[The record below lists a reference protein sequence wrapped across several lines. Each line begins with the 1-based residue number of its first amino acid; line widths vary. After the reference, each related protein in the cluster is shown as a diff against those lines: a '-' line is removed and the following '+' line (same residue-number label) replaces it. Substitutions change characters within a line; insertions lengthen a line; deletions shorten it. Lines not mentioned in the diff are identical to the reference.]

1 MWQTGVSVTAEVS
14 RSVTLLSLPQTKA
27 EQDFVL
33 KVSIMRQYAMATMIL
48 GNMNQPADC
57 HFIQLLCKDLEDF
70 RSKHKQLW
78 GAELEI
84 ILLGGQLCIYTQQ
97 LEKSSRRDEPHAL
110 KLSKGELE
118 TTRNILVN
126 TAFNVAARFIAEIST
141 PLSAGLVSKLTSTDL
156 LSQRYLPKHYLQM
169 LLVASFTII
178 RVSVLYSDTVVEVR
192 TVGLNQI
199 RQAYDILTTL
209 SMREEDEAFRAA
221 RLIKR
226 LSDAQ
231 RGGLLTMKEARVGL
245 ASGITV
251 VRDAI
256 ATGKAILG
264 EDEPDGIQHVGEQI
278 SHEKLMAQVIT
289 PPPIV
294 SEHGVEIPN
303 LQDLA
308 FAIPQGT
315 NEEDTI
321 FGWNSA
327 CDWNAAWGQN
337 VGIDWNSGSYV

>member
-14 RSVTLLSLPQTKA
+14 SSATILSLPQTKA

-33 KVSIMRQYAMATMIL
+33 KISILRQYATTTMIL

-57 HFIQLLCKDLEDF
+57 HFIQLLCRDLEDF
-70 RSKHKQLW
+70 RSKHKQVW

-97 LEKSSRRDEPHAL
+97 LERSSRRDDLQAI
-110 KLSKGELE
+110 KLSNSELE
-118 TTRNILVN
+118 TSRKILIN
-126 TAFNVAARFIAEIST
+126 TAFNVAARFVVEISRPPST
-141 PLSAGLVSKLTSTDL
+141 GSVSTSLSADL
-156 LSQRYLPKHYLQM
+156 SSHRYLPKHYLQM
-169 LLVASFTII
+169 LLVATFTIL
-178 RVSVLYSDTVVEVR
+178 RVSVLYSDAVIEVR

-199 RQAYDILTTL
+199 SQAYDILTTM
-209 SMREEDEAFRAA
+209 SMREEDEPFRAA

-264 EDEPDGIQHVGEQI
+264 EDEPDGAQRVGDQI
-278 SHEKLMAQVIT
+278 SQENST
-289 PPPIV
+289 PKAVTPQPV
-294 SEHGVEIPN
+294 LSEHDAEITG

-308 FAIPQGT
+308 FSIPPGT
-315 NEEDTI
+315 NDDDVL

-327 CDWNAAWGQN
+327 WEWDAAWGQN
-337 VGIDWNSGSYV
+337 VGIDWYGGSYV